1 MTSALQR
8 PDLWH
13 ERTDRQPEQA
23 TMTTETT
30 NYLREAAD
38 DAADTVRN
46 FADEILEQ
54 LLGDGEA
61 SDDLLN
67 DYPGGDAWH
76 HENHVDNWYSLIDA
90 ATLIDQLS
98 EFEETDSGLW
108 EGQQPKEAISTC
120 AAFTYGNA
128 VYSEWRELIEKINEE
143 AGNIIADFEERAAEL
158 QDQIDDLNGEVDV
171 IEQTGDGMEQ
181 DVELITDARREAEEK
196 QVVLDGLEEEKKAAL
211 EKLIAETA
219 DAA

>member
-1 MTSALQR
+1 
-8 PDLWH
+8 
-13 ERTDRQPEQA
+13 
-23 TMTTETT
+23 MTTETT

-54 LLGDGEA
+54 LLDGGKA

-76 HENHVDNWYSLIDA
+76 HENHVDKWYSLIDA
-90 ATLIDQLS
+90 AQLIDQLS
-98 EFEETDSGLW
+98 DFEETDSGLW

-128 VYSEWRELIEKINEE
+128 VYNEWRELIEEINDRASDIISDFDETAEE
-143 AGNIIADFEERAAEL
+143 CDDTDALETDKRASLRTLIEEVAGNA
-158 QDQIDDLNGEVDV
+158 
-171 IEQTGDGMEQ
+171 
-181 DVELITDARREAEEK
+181 
-196 QVVLDGLEEEKKAAL
+196 
-211 EKLIAETA
+211 
-219 DAA
+219 